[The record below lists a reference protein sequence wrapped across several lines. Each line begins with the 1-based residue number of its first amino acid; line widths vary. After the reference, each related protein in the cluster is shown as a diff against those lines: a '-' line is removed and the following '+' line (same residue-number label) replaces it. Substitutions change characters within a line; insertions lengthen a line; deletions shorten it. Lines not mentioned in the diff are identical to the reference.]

1 MPSNLS
7 GLSGRLR
14 ATAIHIFPGLAVA
27 LLIAVAAKF
36 IAEEYGGP
44 VMLFSLL
51 IGMALGVFGGD
62 QRTRPGVMFAGSRL
76 LRVGVALLGARI
88 GADEIAS
95 LGAGSL
101 ILVLAGVVGT
111 IAIGLV
117 LARVLSLGRER
128 GILTGGATA
137 ICGASAALAI
147 SAAMPD
153 RPGKERD
160 TLFTII
166 AVTALSTLAMV
177 VYPLITR
184 LFGFDDVAAGLF
196 IGGSI
201 HDVAQV
207 VGAGYTIS
215 ETAGDTATLT
225 KLFRVA
231 MLAPVVLTVA
241 FAFRERGTAGGLRG
255 IAPPPMLVG
264 FIALALLHTFGLLPP
279 AAVALAATAS
289 SWLLVIA
296 VAAIGVRTNLSDLRQ
311 VGWRP
316 LVLVVCETLF
326 LLAVLLIGTMLLHA

>member
-1 MPSNLS
+1 MSINLS
-7 GLSGRLR
+7 GLPGRTR
-14 ATAIHIFPGLAVA
+14 DTAAHIFPGLAVA

-36 IAEEYGGP
+36 IAEQYGGP

-51 IGMALGVFGGD
+51 IGMALSVFGGD
-62 QRTRPGVMFAGSRL
+62 QRTRPGIMFAGSRV

-101 ILVLAGVVGT
+101 LLVLGGVLGT
-111 IAIGLV
+111 IAVGLILAQV
-117 LARVLSLGRER
+117 LKLGRER
-128 GILTGGATA
+128 GMLTGGATA

-147 SAAMPD
+147 SAALPD

-166 AVTALSTLAMV
+166 AVTGLSTLAMV
-177 VYPLITR
+177 IYPLITR
-184 LFGFDDVAAGLF
+184 LLGLDDVAAGLLL
-196 IGGSI
+196 GGSI

-231 MLAPVVLTVA
+231 LLAPVVLAVA
-241 FAFRERGTAGGLRG
+241 FAFRERASTAGLRG
-255 IAPPPMLVG
+255 LAPPPMLIG
-264 FIALALLHTFGLLPP
+264 FIALAILHTLGLLPP
-279 AAVALAATAS
+279 VAVDAAAAAS
-289 SWLLVIA
+289 SWFLVIA
-296 VAAIGVRTNLSDLRQ
+296 VAAIGVRTNLSDLKE

-316 LVLVVCETLF
+316 LVLVVSETLF
-326 LLAVLLIGTMLLHA
+326 LLVVLIVGTALLHP